1 MEKEYRRK
9 TFSSHELD
17 SPRSR
22 SYQSNRKVS
31 QVSGISESRSSSST
45 AHSKGGNSFKEFLW
59 QHIEMALG
67 RGFDDNVGRN
77 PVTSL
82 FEVCIVIGRVTCTI
96 LSAPVHYALI
106 KLANFYIWPYCRIIV
121 VCWGPLPLNS
131 HKRITNWN
139 IVTQQFSCP

>member
-1 MEKEYRRK
+1 MEKEYGRK

-77 PVTSL
+77 PVSSL
-82 FEVCIVIGRVTCTI
+82 FEVCIVIERLHV
-96 LSAPVHYALI
+96 
-106 KLANFYIWPYCRIIV
+106 PYFQLLCIM
-121 VCWGPLPLNS
+121 L
-131 HKRITNWN
+131 
-139 IVTQQFSCP
+139 